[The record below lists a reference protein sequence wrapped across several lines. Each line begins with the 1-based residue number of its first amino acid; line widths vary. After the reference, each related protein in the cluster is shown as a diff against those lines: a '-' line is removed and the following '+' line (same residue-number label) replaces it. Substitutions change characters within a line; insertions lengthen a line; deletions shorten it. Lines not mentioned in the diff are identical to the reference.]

1 MKNLELKV
9 ILNAVDKLTSPLRG
23 VQKQLDKLQGKV
35 KGAAD
40 ELNTLKQQEKTANSF
55 KRLSDE
61 LQQNNHKLVNAKAA
75 AKQLEQQLKN
85 TVNPT
90 AKLKKQV
97 ADAYKQ
103 ANKMAQAQEQQ
114 RKKLNKLRKNLRQ
127 GGFDTAKF
135 KVSQQKLKEKIE
147 QSTAAIDKQNAAM
160 KKLQQ
165 RQARK
170 QAYRNN
176 VETLKTNSERLR
188 NMGQKAMLTGSAGN
202 MAAVAML
209 KPAVEFEQAFSKVQA
224 LTRLDKNNAAD
235 AAKIKAL
242 RDQAINLGATTSFTS
257 TDVAAG
263 QSYLAMAGFNQ
274 EQITQSMPAI
284 LNMTKAAD
292 MDMGR
297 VSDISSDILSGFGKK
312 AEEMNHIAD
321 VLTLTFTSSN
331 VNLEMLGESM
341 KYVGPLAAKTGQSF
355 ESMAAMVGLLGN
367 VGIKGSQSGTALRA
381 MLNRLSGPTKA
392 ATKQLNKLSV
402 KTKDAKGNLR
412 ALPDILAD
420 IAKKTK
426 KMGSADQLAILK
438 DIFGEEAA
446 TAAAELIKQA
456 GEKNIREFDK
466 KLKEANGTA
475 QKVAETMSDNLMGD
489 LKGLDSAREALGIT
503 IFDGQ
508 SNALREL
515 TQTATSWLRTV
526 NEWIK
531 ANPELTAKIV
541 KWVAVIAGSLTI
553 LGALSMLFSFMLYP
567 VGRLI
572 LGFGHLTGITRLFDK
587 ALSKTS
593 KSTILANKQ
602 LFSYKG
608 TLSGFAKGVGFVKQ
622 KFFSLGSA
630 LFSTLK
636 KMKQLSF
643 WVNLLKTTFKV
654 AFSPIRMIAMG
665 IGSAISFLLSPIG
678 LLVAAL
684 VGAGVIIY
692 HNWEKVRAFFGG
704 FWEGLKSE
712 LAPVIEKFKP
722 LGDLFGIVVGW
733 VEKAVKWF
741 TDLLSPVQSTSKDL
755 DSAAAAGKKFGEW
768 LAKGIDLVTK
778 PLQWLMDSIKW
789 VIDNM
794 PGIETQEKSMS
805 KAMTQ
810 DNEGGK
816 FFMSGTGIEPEQPKV
831 PNKNSWSGGY
841 AGNGGKYQPKGI
853 FHGGEYIMTKEA
865 TSRLGVPLLN
875 ALNYGKNA
883 MLAAGLGV
891 SVATAQP
898 IKVDNRPP
906 LSAKPQTT
914 QTASQPMQVTIN
926 INAQQGQSAVDIA
939 KEVEKAL
946 RNLESQK
953 QARARS
959 ALRDR
964 D

>member
-257 TDVAAG
+257 SQVAEAQG
-263 QSYLAMAGFNQ
+263 YLAMAGFDT
-274 EQITQSMPAI
+274 EKI
-284 LNMTKAAD
+284 LSSISSVLNVSLASGTELARVSD
-292 MDMGR
+292 I
-297 VSDISSDILSGFGKK
+297 VSDISSGFKIP
-312 AEEMNHIAD
+312 ASEMKRVAD
-321 VLTLTFTSSN
+321 VLTYTFTTSN
-331 VNLEMLGESM
+331 TSIETLYETM
-341 KYVGPLAAKTGQSF
+341 KEGGPIMTALGQSF
-355 ESMAAMVGLLGN
+355 ESTAAMAGLMGN
-367 VGIKGSQSGTALRA
+367 VGIKGSSAGTAFKNIG
-381 MLNRLSGPTKA
+381 LNLIG
-392 ATKQLNKLSV
+392 NKHLKKLGV
-402 KTKDAKGNLR
+402 REKDKKGNMR
-412 ALPDILAD
+412 QLPEILAD
-420 IAKKTK
+420 INKKTSR
-426 KMGSADQLAILK
+426 MGNAARAEIVES
-438 DIFGEEAA
+438 IFGKIGIAA
-446 TAAAELIKQA
+446 ALELLSQSDKALQEYENNIKQQSKDTAA
-456 GEKNIREFDK
+456 
-466 KLKEANGTA
+466 
-475 QKVAETMSDNLMGD
+475 KVATIMSDNLMGD

-515 TQTATSWLRTV
+515 TQTATGWLRTV

-622 KFFSLGSA
+622 KFFSLGAA

-692 HNWEKVRAFFGG
+692 RNWEKVRAFFGG

-794 PGIETQEKSMS
+794 PSIETQEKSMS

-906 LSAKPQTT
+906 LSAKTQTT

-946 RNLESQK
+946 RNLENQK

-959 ALRDR
+959 SYRDR